1 MDVDSSDENEDC
13 LSVNVFTPKVKF
25 CEFVVTKYVVT
36 KIVTRIPT
44 LFLKNCLYCSTFMVV
59 VSFGDLGKLKA
70 PQGVMDLNS
79 SWIPVKL
86 LWFLLITD

>member
-13 LSVNVFTPKVKF
+13 LSVNVFTPKVKLF
-25 CEFVVTKYVVT
+25 EFVGKKL

-44 LFLKNCLYCSTFMVV
+44 IFLKNCLYCSTFMVV

-70 PQGVMDLNS
+70 LQGVMDLNS

-86 LWFLLITD
+86 WWFLLITD